1 MSGLRVVILLVT
13 VALGACASKGGGQ
26 SAQPEQGQKP
36 GKIVNVEII
45 VGSKAELD
53 KRCSGN
59 VPPTA
64 VFVLSQKEV
73 FHCIGN
79 KLHHHDE
86 HGKTPGMDDSIVRV
100 SANDRIRWFSTT
112 HMFTVTSVTKQLASI
127 GGPQDKTAP
136 ETPFGKSIGPG
147 KPASEVT
154 TTPVPDLEG
163 KIEQRYKVAFNIQGI
178 GPVDPDV
185 VCSF

>member
-1 MSGLRVVILLVT
+1 MSGLRVVMLVVM
-13 VALGACASKGGGQ
+13 VALSACASKDGGQ
-26 SAQPEQGQKP
+26 SAAPGRQP
-36 GKIVNVEII
+36 GKIVDVEII
-45 VGSKAELD
+45 VGSKDELE
-53 KRCSGN
+53 KRCAGN

-86 HGKTPGMDDSIVRV
+86 HGKTPGMDDAIVRV
-100 SANDRIRWFSTT
+100 AANERIRWFSTT
-112 HMFTVTSVTKQLASI
+112 ALFTVTSVTKQLASI

-136 ETPFGKSIGPG
+136 DTPFGKSIGPG
-147 KPASEVT
+147 KPASEVV
-154 TTPVPDLEG
+154 TTPVPDLDG